1 MKYHYYF
8 LLATLIVN
16 TVCAT
21 VKPLSGYEYGAA
33 TAPKG
38 DEWQTPQLL
47 GYNKEQPTAVFT
59 TFLMENGDFIGV
71 LRPMNDLLISIKRVS
86 VTMLGI
92 TSTYLQIGR

>member
-16 TVCAT
+16 SVCAT

-59 TFLMENGDFIGV
+59 TFQDEASARRV
-71 LRPMNDLLISIKRVS
+71 LREASSLVQSLDGKW
-86 VTMLGI
+86 
-92 TSTYLQIGR
+92 